1 MIVSMAVDGFTHR
14 LLEQQQTC
22 KMYYHP
28 HYPKISIQ
36 LFDNNKLIMVYQTK
50 FMGILEM

>member
-14 LLEQQQTC
+14 LLEQQQMC
-22 KMYYHP
+22 EMYYYS

-36 LFDNNKLIMVYQTK
+36 LFDNNKLAMVCQPNSWA
-50 FMGILEM
+50 F